1 MAPDRPVDSYEAL
14 TAVPIPV
21 DKQGSGRD
29 AGPMQLAALLALGG
43 LFALFIVG
51 GAILMIVLT
60 VVAIMKMRKDEF
72 WDEPPG

>member
-1 MAPDRPVDSYEAL
+1 
-14 TAVPIPV
+14 
-21 DKQGSGRD
+21 
-29 AGPMQLAALLALGG
+29 MQLAALLALGG